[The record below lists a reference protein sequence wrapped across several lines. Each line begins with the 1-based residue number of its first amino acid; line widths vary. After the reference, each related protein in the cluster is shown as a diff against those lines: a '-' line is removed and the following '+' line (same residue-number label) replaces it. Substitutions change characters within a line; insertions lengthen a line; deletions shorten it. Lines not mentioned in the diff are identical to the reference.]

1 MHDAFINS
9 KLYICIC
16 VQNIHIMFKCMY
28 IQNNQNIY
36 IYTQYISFIDLW
48 CTEHLW
54 YGTNLLHH
62 FYIHLSL
69 FGSCFGEKN
78 CCWQTGPT
86 RVASRNSVEG
96 YQSIH
101 SWHPWWTQKN
111 RGVLWGHEVMV
122 SYLLNIQRYAF
133 KARISP
139 ASMVRNL
146 RHSVILTPGWWR
158 RETMGNPR
166 CSVGSLSLAFL

>member
-1 MHDAFINS
+1 M
-9 KLYICIC
+9 CIC
-16 VQNIHIMFKCMY
+16 VQNIRIMFKCIY
-28 IQNNQNIY
+28 KTIKTYIY
-36 IYTQYISFIDLW
+36 IHSTYPLLIFE

-54 YGTNLLHH
+54 YSTNLLHH

-69 FGSCFGEKN
+69 FGSWFGEKT
-78 CCWQTGPT
+78 CRWQTGPT

-111 RGVLWGHEVMV
+111 RGVLWGHEVTV

-146 RHSVILTPGWWR
+146 RHSVILR